1 MLYMMYMFVW
11 ICLSRLIHVVMGQ
24 MNESSV
30 AVNNY
35 IATLISV
42 MTQHFTLSEYSRQQW
57 ATDGHRRV
65 SSLYDPV
72 VVLAMPLSV
81 SQSTVCIFYD

>member
-1 MLYMMYMFVW
+1 
-11 ICLSRLIHVVMGQ
+11 MGQ
-24 MNESSV
+24 MNESSKFTWCMDGV

-35 IATLISV
+35 IATLMSV
-42 MTQHFTLSEYSRQQW
+42 MTQHFTLSEYSRKQW